1 MAEQLVLTVDT
12 KKRSPPPSHSHVFP
26 GCRHRLRDRLA
37 PVSFHPRPRCPAPP
51 TLRATPPS
59 SIMADFKLSATLRG
73 HEDDVRSVAFASPAS
88 IFSASR
94 DFTVRAWTQQSANPP
109 VWDSS
114 IKTHGKEFVNSLAI
128 VPPSSSFPDGLVVSG
143 GKDQIIDVRSP
154 AKTLDSDA
162 DALLI
167 GHGNNVCALDVSKDG
182 RYIVSGGW
190 DMEARLWEVG
200 KWGESTVLQGHTA
213 SVWAVLAFDE
223 NTIITGCAD
232 NQIRVYNIS
241 GGTSPV
247 RSIQAPEVVRAL
259 CRLPSDHPSGAQFA
273 SAGNDAV
280 IRLWTITGKQVA
292 ELHGHENFIYS
303 LAVLPNGGIV
313 SAGEDR
319 TVRVWENNQ
328 CIQTIT
334 HPAISVWSVAVCK
347 ENGDIVT
354 GASDKLARVFTRD
367 QSRYA
372 AETEIQ
378 QFLDDVKGSAIPQ
391 QTVGNINKEQL
402 PGPEFLTQRSGTKEG
417 QVQMIKEMN
426 GNVSAY
432 QWSAAANQWVNVGT
446 VVDSAGS
453 GGRKISHAGKE
464 YDYVFDVD
472 IEDGKPPLKLPYNLN
487 QNHYEAA
494 RKFIEDN
501 ELPLTYL
508 DQVANFIIQNTQGAT
523 LGQSSAQGA
532 DPWGSDAR
540 YRPGDANQ
548 VPAQPQPA
556 PSPPKILPQ
565 KDYLPITAGNHKIIF
580 KKLTEF
586 NQALVDDGQKGIS
599 LNPSDIEQLSATV
612 SALEKGNGK
621 GIDITGVELLLKAA
635 TQWPAEKRLP
645 ALDLLRLVL
654 AFEEPA
660 AFLVLPEQN
669 LLPAL
674 IESDV
679 FTGSSPPN
687 NTMMAIRCL
696 SNLLQT
702 EKGRLLASKEFDNIH
717 PLVSPFLTS
726 TNRNLIIALTT
737 LYINYSVL
745 LNYENN
751 ADRALSLL
759 DDLSKVLT
767 TATDSEAVYRAL
779 VATGTLLCLGPDF
792 CEAGRDILQ
801 IGDAVTR
808 AEQKVKEPRIRNVV
822 AEIRQRLQG

>member
-1 MAEQLVLTVDT
+1 MV
-12 KKRSPPPSHSHVFP
+12 
-26 GCRHRLRDRLA
+26 
-37 PVSFHPRPRCPAPP
+37 
-51 TLRATPPS
+51 
-59 SIMADFKLSATLRG
+59 
-73 HEDDVRSVAFASPAS
+73 
-88 IFSASR
+88 SASR
-94 DFTVRAWTQQSANPP
+94 DFTVRTWTQQSSSPP
-109 VWDSS
+109 VWDST

-128 VPPSSSFPDGLVVSG
+128 VPPSSTYPEGLIVSG
-143 GKDQIIDVRSP
+143 GKDQIIDVRQPS
-154 AKTLDSDA
+154 KTLDQDA

-167 GHGNNVCALDVSKDG
+167 GHGHNVCALDVSQDG
-182 RYIVSGGW
+182 RYIVSGSW
-190 DMEARLWEVG
+190 DTDARLWEVG
-200 KWGESTVLQGHTA
+200 NWGKSIILGGSDCHEA
-213 SVWAVLAFDE
+213 SVWAVLAYDSD
-223 NTIITGCAD
+223 TIITGCAD
-232 NQIRVYNIS
+232 KQIRLFDTA
-241 GGTSPV
+241 GKLV
-247 RSIQAPEVVRAL
+247 RSMQAPEVVRAL

-280 IRLWTITGKQVA
+280 IRLWTLTGQQIA

-303 LAVLPNGGIV
+303 LALLPNGGIV

-319 TVRVWENNQ
+319 TVRIWERNQ
-328 CIQTIT
+328 CVQTIT
-334 HPAISVWSVAVCK
+334 HPAISVWTVAVCS

-354 GASDKLARVFTRD
+354 GASDKLARIFTRD
-367 QSRYA
+367 TTRYA
-372 AETEIQ
+372 SPAEIEQ
-378 QFLDDVKGSAIPQ
+378 LNEDVKGSSIPQ

-417 QVQMIKEMN
+417 QVQMIKESN

-453 GGRKISHAGKE
+453 GGRKISHNGKE

-472 IEDGKPPLKLPYNLN
+472 IEDGKPPLKLAYNLN

-501 ELPLTYL
+501 ELPMTYL

-523 LGQSSAQGA
+523 LGQSSTQGS
-532 DPWGSDAR
+532 DPWGTDAR

-548 VPAQPQPA
+548 VSSQPPPA
-556 PSPPKILPQ
+556 PPATRILPQ
-565 KDYLPITAGNHKIIF
+565 KEYLPITTGNHKIIF
-580 KKLTEF
+580 KKLQEF
-586 NQALVDDGQKGIS
+586 NQALVDEGQKGVS
-599 LNPSDIEQLSATV
+599 LNPSDVEQLSTTV
-612 SALEKGNGK
+612 TALEKGDGK
-621 GIDITGVELLLKAA
+621 SIDITGVELLVKAA

-654 AFEEPA
+654 AFEQPA
-660 AFLVLPEQN
+660 AFLVSPGQN
-669 LLPAL
+669 LLAGL
-674 IESDV
+674 AESMSN
-679 FTGSSPPN
+679 SSPPN
-687 NTMMAIRCL
+687 NTMMSIRCL

-702 EKGRLLASKEFDNIH
+702 EKGRSLASTEWDQIH
-717 PLVSPFLTS
+717 PLVSPFITS

-745 LNYENN
+745 LTSENN

-759 DDLSKVLT
+759 DDLSKILT
-767 TATDSEAVYRAL
+767 TASDSEAVYRAL

-801 IGDAVTR
+801 IGDAITH

-822 AEIRQRLQG
+822 AEIRSKLQN

>member
-1 MAEQLVLTVDT
+1 M
-12 KKRSPPPSHSHVFP
+12 
-26 GCRHRLRDRLA
+26 
-37 PVSFHPRPRCPAPP
+37 
-51 TLRATPPS
+51 
-59 SIMADFKLSATLRG
+59 
-73 HEDDVRSVAFASPAS
+73 
-88 IFSASR
+88 
-94 DFTVRAWTQQSANPP
+94 
-109 VWDSS
+109 
-114 IKTHGKEFVNSLAI
+114 
-128 VPPSSSFPDGLVVSG
+128 SG
-143 GKDQIIDVRSP
+143 GKDQIIDVRP
-154 AKTLDSDA
+154 PTKNLGDDA
-162 DALLI
+162 EALLI
-167 GHGNNVCALDVSKDG
+167 GHGNNVCALDVSQDG
-182 RYIVSGGW
+182 RYIVSGSW
-190 DMEARLWEVG
+190 DQDARLWEVG
-200 KWGESTVLQGHTA
+200 RWGESTVLKGHTA
-213 SVWAVLAFDE
+213 SVWAVLAYDS

-232 NQIRVYNIS
+232 QQIRIFRSS
-241 GGTSPV
+241 GSPI

-259 CRLPSDHPSGAQFA
+259 CRLPPNHASGAQFA

-280 IRLWTITGKQVA
+280 IRLWTLNGQQVA

-303 LAVLPNGGIV
+303 LAVLPGGGLV

-319 TVRVWENNQ
+319 TVRIWENNQ

-334 HPAISVWSVAVCK
+334 HPAISVWTVAVCP

-354 GASDKLARVFTRD
+354 GASDKLARIFT
-367 QSRYA
+367 QSQERYA
-372 AETEIQ
+372 NAAEIE
-378 QFLDDVKGSAIPQ
+378 QFNDDVKGSSIPQ
-391 QTVGNINKEQL
+391 QTVGDINKEQL

-417 QVQMIKEMN
+417 QVQMIKELN

-432 QWSAAANQWVNVGT
+432 QWSAGASQWVNVGT

-453 GGRKISHAGKE
+453 GGRKISHKGKE

-472 IEDGKPPLKLPYNLN
+472 IEDGKPPLKLAYNLN

-508 DQVANFIIQNTQGAT
+508 DQVANFIVQNTQGAT

-540 YRPGDANQ
+540 YRPGDD
-548 VPAQPQPA
+548 QPSSQPA
-556 PSPPKILPQ
+556 PAPPAVKILPQ
-565 KDYLPITAGNHKIIF
+565 KDYLPITSGNHKVIF
-580 KKLTEF
+580 KKLQEF
-586 NQALVDDGQKGIS
+586 NQALVDNGQKGIS
-599 LNPSDIEQLSATV
+599 LNPPDVEQLSATV
-612 SALEKGNGK
+612 TALEKGNGK
-621 GIDITGVELLLKAA
+621 GIDITGVELLVKAA

-660 AFLVLPEQN
+660 AFLVTPDQN
-669 LLPAL
+669 LLSSLA
-674 IESDV
+674 ESEV
-679 FTGSSPPN
+679 FTSTSPPN

-702 EKGRLLASKEFDNIH
+702 GKGRSLASAEFDSIH
-717 PLVSPFLTS
+717 LLVSPFLDS

-737 LYINYSVL
+737 LYINYAVL
-745 LNYENN
+745 LTSENN

-759 DDLSKVLT
+759 DDLSKILT
-767 TATDSEAVYRAL
+767 TASDSEAVYRAL

-808 AEQKVKEPRIRNVV
+808 AESKVKEPRIKNVV
-822 AEIRQRLQG
+822 AEIRVKLQG

>member
-1 MAEQLVLTVDT
+1 
-12 KKRSPPPSHSHVFP
+12 
-26 GCRHRLRDRLA
+26 
-37 PVSFHPRPRCPAPP
+37 
-51 TLRATPPS
+51 
-59 SIMADFKLSATLRG
+59 
-73 HEDDVRSVAFASPAS
+73 
-88 IFSASR
+88 
-94 DFTVRAWTQQSANPP
+94 
-109 VWDSS
+109 
-114 IKTHGKEFVNSLAI
+114 
-128 VPPSSSFPDGLVVSG
+128 VSG
-143 GKDQIIDVRSP
+143 GKDQIIDVRRPS
-154 AKTLDSDA
+154 KNLDDDA

-167 GHGNNVCALDVSKDG
+167 GHGNNVCALDVSEDG
-182 RYIVSGGW
+182 RYIVSGSW

-213 SVWAVLAFDE
+213 SVWAVLAYDSD
-223 NTIITGCAD
+223 TIITGCAD
-232 NQIRVYNIS
+232 KQIRIFQTS
-241 GGTSPV
+241 GSASPV

-259 CRLPSDHPSGAQFA
+259 CRLPPHHPSGAQFA

-280 IRLWTITGKQVA
+280 IRLWTINGQQVA

-303 LAVLPNGGIV
+303 LAVLPNGGLV

-319 TVRVWENNQ
+319 TVRIWENNQ

-334 HPAISVWSVAVCK
+334 HPAISVWTVAVCS

-367 QSRYA
+367 HSRYA
-372 AETEIQ
+372 AEAEIQ
-378 QFLDDVKGSAIPQ
+378 QFNDDVKGSSIPQ
-391 QTVGNINKEQL
+391 QTVGDINKEQL

-432 QWSAAANQWVNVGT
+432 QWSAAASQWVNVGT

-532 DPWGSDAR
+532 DPWGSEAR

-548 VPAQPQPA
+548 VATQPPPASPA
-556 PSPPKILPQ
+556 TTILPQ
-565 KDYLPITAGNHKIIF
+565 KEYLPITTGNHKVIF

-586 NQALVDDGQKGIS
+586 NEALVKDGQKGIS
-599 LNPSDIEQLSATV
+599 LNPPDIEQLNSTV
-612 SALEKGNGK
+612 TAIEKGNGK
-621 GIDITGVELLLKAA
+621 DIDITGVELLVKAA

-660 AFLVLPEQN
+660 AFLVSPEQN
-669 LLPAL
+669 LLPNL
-674 IESDV
+674 LESGV
-679 FTGSSPPN
+679 FTKSSPPN

-702 EKGRLLASKEFDNIH
+702 EKGRLLASTEFDNIH

-726 TNRNLIIALTT
+726 ANRNLIIALTT

-745 LNYENN
+745 LNSENN

-801 IGDAVTR
+801 IGDAITR
-808 AEQKVKEPRIRNVV
+808 AEQRVKEPRIRNVV